1 MTSTVP
7 KHPAVVL
14 RSRHYTQL
22 KALLAVAMIA
32 VVGLS
37 VAVALLAVRNGA
49 GGSPNP
55 LSLMTPA
62 DTRHAEAISS
72 LSDAQLSAAFG
83 TENGSS
89 IRGHFVYPPAQRLSS
104 GKYLYP

>member
-14 RSRHYTQL
+14 RSRRYTQL
-22 KALLAVAMIA
+22 KALLAVAMAA
-32 VVGLS
+32 VVALS
-37 VAVALLAVRNGA
+37 VAVALLAVRNDA
-49 GGSPNP
+49 GGSPDP

-62 DTRHAEAISS
+62 ETRYVEAIGA

-83 TENGSS
+83 TENDSF
-89 IRGHFVYPPAQRLSS
+89 IRGNFVYPPAQRLAS